1 MSSPKSP
8 PTVRPQLSRE
18 AVLEVAIALADRD
31 GIHSVTMRKVAREL
45 GVEAMSLYH
54 HVDGKGALLDG
65 MVGLVVAEVDL
76 PRDDG
81 DGWRDVMR
89 ARSGSV
95 RRVLARHPWAAEMV
109 VADVAN
115 PVILDHRDAVL
126 GVLIGAGFSFPLA
139 GHAVAVLDSYTYGFA
154 LQEAASQAADAE
166 ADRAP
171 AGGRDAGGR
180 PHLEALAAVYLLK
193 GGYEF
198 AGEFDWGLELVL
210 DGIEQAVA
218 RETRARR
225 GQATRT

>member
-1 MSSPKSP
+1 
-8 PTVRPQLSRE
+8 
-18 AVLEVAIALADRD
+18 
-31 GIHSVTMRKVAREL
+31 
-45 GVEAMSLYH
+45 
-54 HVDGKGALLDG
+54 

-81 DGWRDVMR
+81 DGWREVMR

-115 PVILDHRDAVL
+115 PVILDHQDAVL

-166 ADRAP
+166 ADR
-171 AGGRDAGGR
+171 GAGGR
-180 PHLEALAAVYLLK
+180 P
-193 GGYEF
+193 GR
-198 AGEFDWGLELVL
+198 
-210 DGIEQAVA
+210 AVA
-218 RETRARR
+218 DPTSRPSPRSTC
-225 GQATRT
+225 